1 MQVNKN
7 DYNFYNSQSLKRLGK
22 KSLQSFL
29 GSRFFK
35 IGYVKQNG
43 KATEH
48 IGRLNATKKLNG
60 SKFKSVGAF
69 NFNFWSMTADNFR
82 TFNIANII
90 YIKANKYLITKF
102 YNNESDE
109 YTFCFSEF
117 DKK

>member
-1 MQVNKN
+1 MLVNKN
-7 DYNFYNSQSLKRLGK
+7 DYNFYNSQSLNKIGK

-43 KATEH
+43 NATEH
-48 IGRLNATKKLNG
+48 IGRLNATKKLEG

-69 NFNFWSMTADNFR
+69 NFNFWSKTADNFR

-109 YTFCFSEF
+109 YTFCFREF